1 MATPDTTT
9 MLRKLAMID
18 GVIAASVLPTATSK
32 DPPVRLE
39 LRPLDGR
46 WKRLFTHMLGVL
58 DVAEPR
64 FAGGERP
71 KAMILHYDD
80 VTVRVQV
87 ERDATFIIAMEKGH
101 KQNKSIVKVCRKLGS
116 SEPRKQSGRPRR

>member
-9 MLRKLAMID
+9 MLRKLASVA
-18 GVIAASVLPTATSK
+18 GVIAAAVLPAGSTKAH
-32 DPPVRLE
+32 LQ
-39 LRPLDGR
+39 LQALDGR
-46 WKRLFTHMLGVL
+46 WKALFLNQLETL
-58 DVAEPR
+58 DVAPPR

-116 SEPRKQSGRPRR
+116 SQPRKQSGRPRR